1 VSATDTHS
9 LRRAVRSDAAAI
21 ARIYTAVFGDQGIS
35 RLGAAFAEEYFAM
48 LLSADNALG
57 VVADDASGGIA
68 GFAIGFLGAS
78 GTRWRRFAPH
88 ALGLARRA
96 VAAVARHPS
105 ILRHVVRG
113 VASHTAPIG
122 TDTDAFLAAIAV
134 SPVAR
139 GRGIGSAMLARFIA
153 VSRDAGAR
161 QILLEAS
168 RHSDAAVTMYERAG
182 FEWTDIPGRSI
193 TKGDRGTMSLDL
205 QPGAAR

>member
-1 VSATDTHS
+1 M
-9 LRRAVRSDAAAI
+9 
-21 ARIYTAVFGDQGIS
+21 FGDQGIS
-35 RLGAAFAEEYFAM
+35 RLGAAFAEEYFVM

-57 VVADDASGGIA
+57 VVADDVSGGIA
-68 GFAIGFLGAS
+68 GFAIGFMGAS
-78 GTRWRRFAPH
+78 GTRWTHLAPH

-96 VAAVARHPS
+96 VIAVARHPS

-134 SPVAR
+134 SPAAR

-153 VSRDAGAR
+153 VSRDAGALR
-161 QILLEAS
+161 VLLEAS
-168 RHSDAAVTMYERAG
+168 HHSDAAVTMYERAG
-182 FEWTDIPGRSI
+182 FQWVDLAGRS
-193 TKGDRGTMSLDL
+193 TTRDERGTMSLNL

>member
-1 VSATDTHS
+1 M
-9 LRRAVRSDAAAI
+9 RSDAGAI

-35 RLGAAFAEEYFAM
+35 RLGVAFAEEYFAM

-57 VVADDASGGIA
+57 VVADDGSGGIA
-68 GFAIGFLGAS
+68 GFAIGSLGAS

-96 VAAVARHPS
+96 VIAVVRHPS

-122 TDTDAFLAAIAV
+122 TETDAFLAAIAV

-153 VSRDAGAR
+153 VSRDAGALR
-161 QILLEAS
+161 VLLEAS
-168 RHSDAAVTMYERAG
+168 HHSDAAVTMYERAG
-182 FEWTDIPGRSI
+182 FEWVDLPGPS
-193 TKGDRGTMSLDL
+193 TGKDDRGTMSLTL
-205 QPGAAR
+205 QPGARR